1 MEDLLPP
8 PRLAVLGERLERVG
22 YRVRLERDHIAVVE
36 PLGGS
41 TDMMHA
47 SVKLKPP
54 IEEEA
59 AWRAVMGLLLAM
71 GVTVPGLNAE
81 IKTELVV

>member
-8 PRLAVLGERLERVG
+8 PRLAVLTERLAQTG
-22 YRVRLERDHIAVVE
+22 YRVRLERDHIAIVE

-54 IEEEA
+54 IEEES
-59 AWRAVMGLLLAM
+59 AWRAVIGLLLAM
-71 GVTVPGLNAE
+71 NVTVPSLTVE
-81 IKTELVV
+81 IKAELVT

>member
-8 PRLAVLGERLERVG
+8 PRLAILGERLGRVG
-22 YRVRLERDHIAVVE
+22 YKVRLERDHIAIVE

-47 SVKLKPP
+47 SVKLTPP

-59 AWRAVMGLLLAM
+59 AWRAAIGLLLAM
-71 GVTVPGLNAE
+71 GLTVPGLNVEIRAE
-81 IKTELVV
+81 LAT